1 MIGGGSGFANAWRD
15 KPRQWA
21 VVNCWSSAA
30 SLHGDLVAN
39 HQVLFLLPLAQKTPI
54 VGLVASGQAASEP
67 GKVTVPMLRTL
78 DLLLSQPTRDDW
90 FALQIVRDT
99 KLGSG
104 TVVQILFRLERW
116 GWVVSRWEDVGYA
129 HDHRRPRRKFYRLT
143 GTGARKA
150 RQFVEGAMP
159 RLLRLRPA

>member
-1 MIGGGSGFANAWRD
+1 MGGS
-15 KPRQWA
+15 QLL
-21 VVNCWSSAA
+21 VVGRIPSRRSGSESSS
-30 SLHGDLVAN
+30 SLLVATSSKN
-39 HQVLFLLPLAQKTPI
+39 AF
-54 VGLVASGQAASEP
+54 SGARGVWSGSERARQ
-67 GKVTVPMLRTL
+67 VTVPMLRTL